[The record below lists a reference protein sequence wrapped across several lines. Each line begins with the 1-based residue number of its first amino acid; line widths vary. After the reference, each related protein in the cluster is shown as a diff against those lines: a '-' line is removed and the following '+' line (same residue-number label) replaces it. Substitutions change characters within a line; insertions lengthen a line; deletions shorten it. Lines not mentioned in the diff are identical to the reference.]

1 MPLAL
6 KLEKYEDL
14 IAHLHKTKKTPHLL
28 LGNGFSMAYDPEI
41 FSYNA
46 LHRFIDQLNNEL
58 LTRLFEIVNTKNFEL
73 VMQQLD
79 NFCEL
84 IDTFEPNSNLKP
96 KVEEASAA
104 LKESLLEAIEE
115 LHPEHVFK
123 IPEDKST
130 ACSKFLSYYV
140 EKGGNVFTTN
150 YDVLLYWVLMRNGV
164 HNPIDGFGRDLENA
178 NEFVPEEDLE
188 FSELRWGRNKK
199 GQNVHY
205 LHGALPLFDT
215 GIEIVKEEY
224 DSENYL
230 MEKIKSRMDRKEY
243 PVFVTAGTSSQ
254 KLEHIMHNRYLTYCY
269 DRLCEIEGTL
279 IAFGFNFGEYDEHII
294 DAINIA
300 AKQGKKVSD
309 RLWSVYIGV
318 YSEEGKKHIERV
330 SKKFKCKVR
339 IFDAKSAP
347 VWA

>member
-1 MPLAL
+1 M
-6 KLEKYEDL
+6 
-14 IAHLHKTKKTPHLL
+14 
-28 LGNGFSMAYDPEI
+28 
-41 FSYNA
+41 
-46 LHRFIDQLNNEL
+46 
-58 LTRLFEIVNTKNFEL
+58 
-73 VMQQLD
+73 
-79 NFCEL
+79 
-84 IDTFEPNSNLKP
+84 
-96 KVEEASAA
+96 
-104 LKESLLEAIEE
+104 
-115 LHPEHVFK
+115 
-123 IPEDKST
+123 
-130 ACSKFLSYYV
+130 
-140 EKGGNVFTTN
+140 
-150 YDVLLYWVLMRNGV
+150 